1 MLSGRYLIF
10 VSVSTLLSVLIMVV
24 SSTEYISWSVWAQN
38 LTPGMSLI
46 AVKIFGNAFFA
57 NLILCSISGIIAF
70 SFFQNGQKLKSILF
84 YLAGLLALLATSH
97 FLATQ
102 NIKEFHL
109 VIVLFLLALQVPV
122 YRQLFNVSEQ
132 YSRNTASNRQLLKQ
146 VFIWMSIVLVYGMAS
161 FYFYFEHPQQL
172 LPLNFEKYGIQ
183 SQLYPFLLHFSVLGN
198 FALLTI
204 ALIFLSK
211 KLSSYFRT
219 DFLKTALETFL
230 FLLFISLILQG
241 ILSRLY
247 YEIEITESRYIL
259 QLLPLYLPVIFL
271 PLVLSVLLGVKE
283 EVTDSKLSIPLLA
296 MYVIGSLPLKLLY
309 RILPEKSRTKTV
321 WNIGLVFLSLCYFGF
336 TIFIFKGLLFDP
348 WFTVLSP
355 IKGFVF
361 ALSIWIGATLLLVS
375 ALKSELLKFNIPT
388 GLQFIG
394 IAVVLISCVF
404 IPRNFH
410 KNPGLKGLLTHYA
423 ESVKISLDGLKTFY
437 PESINSSV
445 LKSGQNA
452 RVNTTYSISPTPLP
466 FSKTGEEVLNDSVS
480 YIYIMADAMRGDF
493 FEGRFTDYEN
503 LYPFMNNW
511 MAEEAVWFKNAYSQ
525 SNGSYIGIPALFGSH
540 ANRSILKPSS
550 KEENR
555 FFRMLEKDGVKD
567 IYSIE
572 GNSLDNLFPD
582 DIEVTSIGKVPED
595 FDAFDRNVTA
605 MELLDKLK
613 IAFETREPSD
623 PFFGFLLLMD
633 THNDYAP
640 KEGFPDYGNRPVD
653 LYAHNI
659 HYVDYFMSELVA
671 WLKEIGE
678 YDNTIIILTSDH
690 GEEFKEHESTLHGHN
705 FFEEVLRVPIIMK
718 LPNISPKEIETPV
731 LNSDIFPTIATLRGY
746 DVSSHYGFPHLG
758 IDQSEFVL
766 AGEITNTTDRDMLLI
781 SSQNTKHALL
791 RDGRYKLIYW
801 PRFESYVFYDLEEDP
816 MEMDNR
822 IQENAELAKEM
833 HEKMLELITLTSGET
848 YANTWPFE

>member
-10 VSVSTLLSVLIMVV
+10 VSVSTLLSILIMVT

-38 LTPGMSLI
+38 LTPGMSLV
-46 AVKIFGNAFFA
+46 AVKIFGNAFIV
-57 NLILCSISGIIAF
+57 NLVLCSLSGLIAF
-70 SFFQNGQKLKSILF
+70 LYSIKGQSVKNLLF
-84 YLAGLLALLATSH
+84 YFLGILALIVSGHYIASL
-97 FLATQ
+97 

-109 VIVLFLLALQVPV
+109 LILLLIFVLQIPI
-122 YRQLFNVSEQ
+122 YRQLSSVSTH
-132 YSRNTASNRQLLKQ
+132 YARSISPNTQLLKQ
-146 VFIWMSIVLVYGMAS
+146 SFIWMSILVIFGMIS

-172 LPLNFEKYGIQ
+172 LPLNFEKYGFN
-183 SQLYPFLLHFSVLGN
+183 SQLYPFLLHFSVLSN

-204 ALIFLSK
+204 ALIFISK
-211 KLSSYFRT
+211 KISSYLTT

-230 FLLFISLILQG
+230 FLLFISFILQG

-259 QLLPLYLPVIFL
+259 KLIPVYLPIIFQ
-271 PLVLSVLLGVKE
+271 PLVLSVLLKAKKE
-283 EVTDSKLSIPLLA
+283 IAENEMSIPLST
-296 MYVIGSLPLKLLY
+296 MYIVGSLPLRLVF
-309 RILPEKSRTKTV
+309 RILPEKIRTNTS
-321 WNIGLVFLSLCYFGF
+321 WNIGLVLTSLSYFGF
-336 TIFIFKGLLFDP
+336 TVFIFKGLLFNP

-355 IKGFVF
+355 IKGFVYG
-361 ALSIWIGATLLLVS
+361 LSVWIGATLLLVVFQRS
-375 ALKSELLKFNIPT
+375 GILRLKIPQSV
-388 GLQFIG
+388 QFLG
-394 IAVVLISCVF
+394 IVGILISSIL

-410 KNPGLKGLLTHYA
+410 SNPGLKGLLVHYA

-437 PESINSSV
+437 PESVNSAL

-466 FSKTGEEVLNDSVS
+466 FSKKGEEVLNDSVS

-493 FEGRFTDYEN
+493 YEGRFTQYDN
-503 LYPFMNNW
+503 LYPFLETW

-540 ANRSILKPSS
+540 ANRSILKPSA

-555 FFRMLEKDGVKD
+555 FFRMLEKDGIKD

-572 GNSLDNLFPD
+572 GNSLDKLFPD
-582 DIEVTSIGKVPED
+582 DIKVTSIGKVPED

-605 MELLDKLK
+605 IELLDKLK
-613 IAFETREPSD
+613 IAFKTRKAAD
-623 PFFGFLLLMD
+623 PFFAFLLLMD

-640 KEGFPDYGNRPVD
+640 KEGFPDYGSRPVD

-678 YDNTIIILTSDH
+678 YDNTVIILTSDH

-718 LPNISPKEIETPV
+718 LPNIAPKEIETPV

-746 DVSSHYGFPHLG
+746 DMSSHYGFSHLG
-758 IDQSEFVL
+758 MDQSEMILSEDVNN
-766 AGEITNTTDRDMLLI
+766 GDQRDMLLI

-801 PRFESYVFYDLEEDP
+801 PRFESYVFYDLLEDP

-822 IQENAELAKEM
+822 IQEHAVLAKEM
-833 HEKMLELITLTSGET
+833 HEKMLELITLTSGES
-848 YANTWPFE
+848 YANTWPYQ